1 MILRT
6 IVAVGFLTLL
16 GAGGAAAAETQGVLA
31 DWACVKSMVQ
41 DGRAKVLKRNSAC
54 SLNKNYSREAYGLIT
69 DDKRYFKLDDAGRD
83 WALKLLKDTGD
94 KDNLRV
100 IVTGD
105 VEGGTIHVQS
115 MSEL

>member
-1 MILRT
+1 MLIGT
-6 IVAVGFLTLL
+6 GP
-16 GAGGAAAAETQGVLA
+16 AAAAQMQGVLA
-31 DWACVKSMVQ
+31 DWACVQPMVH

-54 SLNKNYSREAYGLIT
+54 SLNKNYSRAAYGLIT
-69 DDKRYFKLDDAGRD
+69 DDKRYYKLDEAGRG

-105 VEGGTIHVQS
+105 IDGDTIHVQS

>member
-1 MILRT
+1 MVLRT
-6 IVAVGFLTLL
+6 IAAAGFLIL
-16 GAGGAAAAETQGVLA
+16 AGTVGAAAAEMQGVLA
-31 DWACVKSMVQ
+31 DWACVKSMVH
-41 DGRAKVLKRNSAC
+41 DGRAKVLKRNSTC
-54 SLNKNYSREAYGLIT
+54 SLNNNYSRAAYGLIT
-69 DDKRYFKLDDAGRD
+69 DDKRYFKLDDAGRE

-105 VEGGTIHVQS
+105 VDGGTIHVQS